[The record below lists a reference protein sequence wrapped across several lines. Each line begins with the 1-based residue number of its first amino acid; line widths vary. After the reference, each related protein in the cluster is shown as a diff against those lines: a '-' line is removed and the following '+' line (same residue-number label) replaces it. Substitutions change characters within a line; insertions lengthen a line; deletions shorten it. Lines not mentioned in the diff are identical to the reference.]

1 MELKLFDSKSVSVSD
16 VDLVGRPC
24 SSMLSNSR
32 GGRIFPWFC
41 SYRGKFF
48 TGTVVLIWGVSPKVS
63 YSNTSSKAI
72 QSVGQ
77 EKLGVET
84 FSYRFNGTNGT
95 RSTLFS
101 REMRVLDAIDD
112 EYGGVVVDPQRLPV
126 NPSSFATVLHSSLSH
141 WKMQGKKG
149 VWLKLPAERSELVPI
164 AVKEGFQYH
173 HAERGYVMLTYWI
186 PEGPCM
192 LPSNASHHVGVG
204 GFVINDN
211 NEVHFLLIIMWNCT
225 DLTCFPCTT
234 LTGHRCTV
242 YLPFYLVGKLSDDDY
257 PQVLVVQ
264 EKHYA
269 PALVGL
275 WKIPTGFILEA
286 EEISTGVVREIKEE
300 TGIDT
305 EFVEVI
311 AFRHAHNVAFEK
323 SDLFFVCM
331 LRPLSTQI
339 AVDDIEIQAA
349 KWMPLDE
356 FVEQPLIQGD
366 CMFKKIIDICIA
378 RLGKRYCGLSAQQL
392 VSKFD
397 GKLSSLYYNVTE
409 AQDLNCQGL

>member
-41 SYRGKFF
+41 SYR
-48 TGTVVLIWGVSPKVS
+48 GVSPKVS

-211 NEVHFLLIIMWNCT
+211 NE
-225 DLTCFPCTT
+225 
-234 LTGHRCTV
+234 
-242 YLPFYLVGKLSDDDY
+242 
-257 PQVLVVQ
+257 VLVVQ

>member
-41 SYRGKFF
+41 SYRG
-48 TGTVVLIWGVSPKVS
+48 VSPKVS
-63 YSNTSSKAI
+63 YLNTSSKAI

-95 RSTLFS
+95 RSNLFS

-211 NEVHFLLIIMWNCT
+211 NE
-225 DLTCFPCTT
+225 
-234 LTGHRCTV
+234 
-242 YLPFYLVGKLSDDDY
+242 
-257 PQVLVVQ
+257 VLVVQ